1 MIRLLIIVLA
11 SIFAAANPSPGQA
24 ASPEQR
30 CSALGVNCLCS
41 EPLEMTAY
49 VKSAS
54 GVDAVWNP
62 NDSTTK
68 QCNGEN
74 NYDHGSAINR
84 GDSDPPL
91 IGSDPAVLAAFP
103 ADASVPRYF
112 RGSEGHTGT
121 YEFGHVLAASD
132 PRTRVAVRWYVY
144 MSPNYVWTTGKTS
157 GVHCLNSAKW
167 FSLRTDAGAST
178 QWDTTDGAN
187 TTPLIYGWT
196 TSVVGWSPQLDC
208 CRFGPRWTFAG
219 QVPAEVASQKVGKW
233 YRYEV
238 VLRRMTTG
246 STSVILEAYRKNVTD
261 NKAEFKI
268 IDTSIACTGCNSSGR
283 SFDDWGNGG
292 STTRLKTPNQT
303 QLTRVEPNLFRND
316 DGAHKCGGWRAY
328 SHMLVAAWSTDAGQ
342 RIGPATEIES
352 SGGATMNAPRAT
364 PVTPATLGV
373 VLVRNELKAKAR

>member
-1 MIRLLIIVLA
+1 MRRESMPCGIPMTRRRNNAMARIIMTTAQRSTGATRILPSSDLTLLSSPLSLLAPRSRGTSGAPKAIRAPMSLDTSSRLA
-11 SIFAAANPSPGQA
+11 TRAR
-24 ASPEQR
+24 ASP
-30 CSALGVNCLCS
+30 C
-41 EPLEMTAY
+41 
-49 VKSAS
+49 
-54 GVDAVWNP
+54 
-62 NDSTTK
+62 
-68 QCNGEN
+68 
-74 NYDHGSAINR
+74 
-84 GDSDPPL
+84 
-91 IGSDPAVLAAFP
+91 
-103 ADASVPRYF
+103 
-112 RGSEGHTGT
+112 
-121 YEFGHVLAASD
+121 
-132 PRTRVAVRWYVY
+132 VY
-144 MSPNYVWTTGKTS
+144 MSPNYVWTTVKTS

-261 NKAEFKI
+261 NKAGFKI

-303 QLTRVEPNLFRND
+303 QLTRV
-316 DGAHKCGGWRAY
+316 
-328 SHMLVAAWSTDAGQ
+328 
-342 RIGPATEIES
+342 
-352 SGGATMNAPRAT
+352 
-364 PVTPATLGV
+364 
-373 VLVRNELKAKAR
+373 